1 MCRVAVIASALV
13 AALACAGCSR
23 GGEERPA
30 HVRRVGRTLA
40 LDRASAA
47 FVRVEPA
54 VAASAASTRLLSARV
69 GFDERRVARL
79 GPPVPG
85 RVASVKVV
93 PGDVV
98 KRGDVLLTVHAPDM
112 AAARAQV
119 ASARAARLLAER
131 NAARATMLV
140 RDGAG
145 SEAERQQAE
154 TALAQAR
161 TEEAR
166 ALAALSAV
174 GGAVGA
180 SDYAVRAPFD
190 GTVVERNVGVGS
202 AVHVDQDKPLAVVA
216 DMSSVWILADVYE
229 RDLGSVKLGEEAQIE
244 VFALPGRRFVGTFSD
259 VGRVLDPAT
268 RAVTARV
275 ELPNPDGAL
284 KAGMLA
290 RVVAHGGPAGG
301 VEVPS
306 SAVLARRDQFF
317 VFVERDDGRFIE
329 REVHVGEQ
337 HGQHT
342 ILLDGVAPGEKV
354 VTEGAILLDTE
365 ANEAL

>member
-1 MCRVAVIASALV
+1 MPRWFILLVALV
-13 AALACAGCSR
+13 ASGCTHGSD
-23 GGEERPA
+23 EKPA
-30 HVRRVGRTLA
+30 HVRRTGRTLA

-47 FVRVEPA
+47 FVRSEPA
-54 VAASAASTRLLSARV
+54 LAASSASVRLLSARV
-69 GFDERRVARL
+69 SFDERRVARL
-79 GPPVPG
+79 GPPVQG

-93 PGDVV
+93 PGDAVR
-98 KRGDVLLTVHAPDM
+98 KGDVLLTVHAPDM
-112 AAARAQV
+112 AAAQAQV

-131 NAARATMLV
+131 NASRADLLV

-145 SEAERQQAE
+145 SVAEKQQAD

-161 TEEAR
+161 TEESR
-166 ALAALSAV
+166 AMAALRAV
-174 GGAVGA
+174 GGATGA

-202 AVHVDQDKPLAVVA
+202 AVHVDQDKPLVVVA
-216 DMSSVWILADVYE
+216 DMSSVWVLADIYE
-229 RDLGSVKLGEEAQIE
+229 RDLGSVKLGEEAEIE
-244 VFALPGRRFVGTFSD
+244 VFALPGRRFIGKFSD
-259 VGRVLDPAT
+259 VGKVIDPQT
-268 RAVTARV
+268 RAVVARV
-275 ELPNPDGAL
+275 ELPNKDGAL
-284 KAGMLA
+284 KSGMLA
-290 RVVAHGGPAGG
+290 RVVARGGVPSG

-317 VFVERDDGRFIE
+317 VFVEREDGRFIE

-337 HGQHT
+337 HGQHS
-342 ILLDGVAPGEKV
+342 ILLDGVSAGEKV